1 MTTSSIGKQQSVHSA
16 QSVHTAQSVQGASE
30 ARTTPPLTILNTPNP
45 LRPLSI
51 QTTIQQGKYF
61 SSKVNK
67 NQ

>member
-1 MTTSSIGKQQSVHSA
+1 MTTSSIGKQQSV
-16 QSVHTAQSVQGASE
+16 QSAQSVQGASE

-51 QTTIQQGKYF
+51 QTSVQQGKYF